1 MYINKQK
8 RKSTYESQHLRFL
21 LLVTRLSTSVYSRYS
36 VDHVQT
42 HLDATVGVVR
52 PVLGKTAHTVITVSQ
67 QFDSQ
72 TRVFLSQSVEP
83 IHKPPRIYQYKL
95 LSIFVSYPTTVDC
108 YITSKIPCNFKPIRR
123 FSFITS
129 QIIR

>member
-1 MYINKQK
+1 MLTPHYAVV
-8 RKSTYESQHLRFL
+8 H
-21 LLVTRLSTSVYSRYS
+21 SRYG

-52 PVLGKTAHTVITVSQ
+52 PVLGQTAHTVITVSQ

-83 IHKPPRIYQYKL
+83 IHKPPIEH
-95 LSIFVSYPTTVDC
+95 ININVC
-108 YITSKIPCNFKPIRR
+108 R
-123 FSFITS
+123 FSYR
-129 QIIR
+129 IRILYGLLYNE